1 MEKLVRDFIPAIIQ
15 ESGNS
20 CKWRYVDSKT
30 EHVNFLIKKLTEEA
44 KELTDAIAF
53 SDVKQEAGD
62 LYEVFQ
68 TLLNITGVSLEEAQ
82 AAAKKKALRRGGFE
96 EGIILE
102 MKER

>member
-1 MEKLVRDFIPAIIQ
+1 VEKLVRDFIPAVIQ

-30 EHVNFLIKKLTEEA
+30 EHVSFLIKKLTEEA

-82 AAAKKKALRRGGFE
+82 AAAKKKALRRGGFK

-102 MKER
+102 MKEQ